1 MGGPGIIQPHTRQ
14 YVKNV
19 SKVLEVYAQITGKN
33 CMLPKL
39 AYRLEPKAEKD
50 DVTHLVTSHC
60 FVTSMTQGPTTQIE
74 L

>member
-1 MGGPGIIQPHTRQ
+1 
-14 YVKNV
+14 
-19 SKVLEVYAQITGKN
+19 
-33 CMLPKL
+33 MLPKL

-74 L
+74 RVLSIIKITYNTGRPFLAYSN

>member
-1 MGGPGIIQPHTRQ
+1 
-14 YVKNV
+14 
-19 SKVLEVYAQITGKN
+19 
-33 CMLPKL
+33 MLPKL